1 MAGVG
6 RSGAFGQDG
15 CAEPLDAKPDVDS
28 LWDHPSTPKRLRF
41 KPTVEFFI
49 KVGLP
54 CSELYLAVGA
64 GASWGYDSSNS

>member
-1 MAGVG
+1 
-6 RSGAFGQDG
+6 
-15 CAEPLDAKPDVDS
+15 VDS